1 MSTSNAMQ
9 PAAPQWPQPVPN
21 AGGLGGGA
29 ADTPNTKPKEPY
41 AGGTI
46 VVKIGG
52 STLGS
57 HDTTLQDLVALQRR
71 GVSAVVVHGG
81 GKIISDW
88 MAKQGVRP
96 RFERGLRVTDE
107 PSLDIVVAVLTGLIN
122 KNLVASMVEL
132 GASAMG
138 ISGADDG
145 MLRAE
150 IRNPALGLVGS
161 VASVNTTPID
171 AVLRAGCIPVIAP
184 VALKVSDGAG
194 ASHTLLNINADTAAG
209 EIAAALG
216 ASRLVFLTDVQ
227 GVLDTSRR
235 LIPRLTERQ
244 AQGLINSNVAAGG
257 MIPKLEACLTAL
269 RAGGVSHIVDGR
281 KPSALMDAVAGET
294 LGTRVG

>member
-9 PAAPQWPQPVPN
+9 LPAPQWPQPVPN
-21 AGGLGGGA
+21 AGGLGGGT

-184 VALKVSDGAG
+184 VALKTSDGEG

-281 KPSALMDAVAGET
+281 KPSALMDAVSGET

>member
-9 PAAPQWPQPVPN
+9 PAAQQWPQPVPN

-107 PSLDIVVAVLTGLIN
+107 LSLDIVVAVLTGLIN

-184 VALKVSDGAG
+184 VALKTSDGEG

-281 KPSALMDAVAGET
+281 KPSALMDAVLGET